1 LVVTDK
7 QSRSSQ
13 SGHLFLGK
21 NDKYRH
27 TNEQRTAAAARRSST
42 IRVCVQLPSS
52 AENET
57 PPAFAAERRA
67 AAPLLLG
74 TRRLPLSIN
83 ISRPHGAQQQTRR
96 TLRLLSSD
104 GTDRQADRQTNGETD
119 RRTDGRTDRQT
130 DGRTVA
136 RPFHRPCSHGRRTY
150 GQMGSADLPLKN
162 V

>member
-1 LVVTDK
+1 MVVTDK

-13 SGHLFLGK
+13 SRHLFLGK

-27 TNEQRTAAAARRSST
+27 TNEQRTAAAVRRSST

-52 AENET
+52 AVNET
-57 PPAFAAERRA
+57 LPAFAAERRA

-83 ISRPHGAQQQTRR
+83 ISRPRGARQQTRR
-96 TLRLLSSD
+96 TPRMLSSD
-104 GTDRQADRQTNGETD
+104 GTDRQTDRQTE
-119 RRTDGRTDRQT
+119 RQT

-136 RPFHRPCSHGRRTY
+136 RPFHRPCSHGRPHILAN
-150 GQMGSADLPLKN
+150 GVS
-162 V
+162 